1 MTEVNSKEKIPI
13 NFQLISKLDT
23 KAMEKSNSDSKKDEA
38 NSDDLFFFN
47 QNKNKNKNIIAI
59 KEISKNYIGILLD
72 NNSFS
77 IYNTKTFNKI
87 NEIKFNVPKSEEKN
101 KNNYYRENDE
111 EIVYNFI
118 VLKNSDLVFWTIK
131 RIFFYKLSGNENE
144 YVLYKTMEE
153 TYENS
158 QKEDFDFYFG
168 RNYSN
173 LDEPIINSVYE
184 LKNGNL
190 ITCISTCMKIYTKKN
205 ENYTFLSKLDT
216 DTEIKKVFEVKP
228 NQIIL
233 MQKNYEAGGHCSQTY
248 YCIHTFSLSLYDIEK
263 NLLTKLNKF
272 EERVSLKYNDIS
284 FFNND
289 KYLFIKY
296 GGFKFDIFDINQ
308 NMQSINSNNEIIQL
322 KTIEEIYGFFRKRT
336 FNVVIEELN
345 IRFLC
350 NYNNDLFF
358 AKDLNGNIKLYK
370 FKGKSFEFYQ
380 DFPLSTKDIIGIIK
394 LKDNKLIMYSRQNAF
409 IINAS

>member
-38 NSDDLFFFN
+38 NSDDLFYLN
-47 QNKNKNKNIIAI
+47 QNKNKNIIDI

-101 KNNYYRENDE
+101 NNNYYRENDE

-118 VLKNSDLVFWTIK
+118 ILKNSDLVFWTIK

-205 ENYTFLSKLDT
+205 ENYTFLSKIDT

>member
-1 MTEVNSKEKIPI
+1 MTEVNSKEKIAI

-38 NSDDLFFFN
+38 NSDDLFYLN
-47 QNKNKNKNIIAI
+47 QNKNKNIIAI

-101 KNNYYRENDE
+101 NNNYYRENDE

-118 VLKNSDLVFWTIK
+118 ILKNSDLVFWTIK

-205 ENYTFLSKLDT
+205 ENYTFLSKIDT

-336 FNVVIEELN
+336 FNVIIEELN

>member
-38 NSDDLFFFN
+38 NSDDLFYLN
-47 QNKNKNKNIIAI
+47 QNKNKNIIDI

-101 KNNYYRENDE
+101 NNNYYRENDE

-118 VLKNSDLVFWTIK
+118 ILKNSDLVFWTIK

-205 ENYTFLSKLDT
+205 ENYTFLSKIDT

-322 KTIEEIYGFFRKRT
+322 KTINEIYGFFRKRT
-336 FNVVIEELN
+336 FNVIIEELN

>member
-1 MTEVNSKEKIPI
+1 MTEVNSKEKIAI

-38 NSDDLFFFN
+38 NSDDLFYLN
-47 QNKNKNKNIIAI
+47 QNKNKNKNIIDI

-101 KNNYYRENDE
+101 NNNYYRENDE

-205 ENYTFLSKLDT
+205 ENYTFLSKIDT

-322 KTIEEIYGFFRKRT
+322 KTIDEIYGFFRKRT
-336 FNVVIEELN
+336 FNVIIEELN

>member
-1 MTEVNSKEKIPI
+1 MTEVNSKEKIAI

-38 NSDDLFFFN
+38 NSDDLFYLN
-47 QNKNKNKNIIAI
+47 QNKNKNKNIIDI

-205 ENYTFLSKLDT
+205 ENYTFLSKIDT

-322 KTIEEIYGFFRKRT
+322 KTIDEIYGFFRKRT
-336 FNVVIEELN
+336 FNVIIEELN

>member
-1 MTEVNSKEKIPI
+1 MTEVNSKEKIAI

-205 ENYTFLSKLDT
+205 ENYTFLSKIDT

>member
-1 MTEVNSKEKIPI
+1 MTEVNSKEKIAI

>member
-38 NSDDLFFFN
+38 NSDDLFYLN
-47 QNKNKNKNIIAI
+47 QNKNKNIIAI

-101 KNNYYRENDE
+101 NNNYYRENDE

>member
-1 MTEVNSKEKIPI
+1 MTEVNSKEKIAI

-101 KNNYYRENDE
+101 NNNYYRENDE

-118 VLKNSDLVFWTIK
+118 ILKNSDLVFWTIK

-205 ENYTFLSKLDT
+205 ENYTFLSKIDT

-322 KTIEEIYGFFRKRT
+322 KTINEIYGFFRKRT
-336 FNVVIEELN
+336 FNVIIEELN

>member
-1 MTEVNSKEKIPI
+1 MTEVNSKEKIAI

-101 KNNYYRENDE
+101 NNNYYRENDE

-118 VLKNSDLVFWTIK
+118 ILKNSDLVFWTIK

-205 ENYTFLSKLDT
+205 ENYTFLSKIDT

>member
-1 MTEVNSKEKIPI
+1 MTEVNSKEKIAI

-38 NSDDLFFFN
+38 NSDDLFYLN
-47 QNKNKNKNIIAI
+47 QNKNKNKNIIDI

-101 KNNYYRENDE
+101 NNNYYRENDE

-118 VLKNSDLVFWTIK
+118 ILKNSDLVFWTIK

-205 ENYTFLSKLDT
+205 ENYTFLSKIDT
-216 DTEIKKVFEVKP
+216 DAEIKKVFEVKP

-322 KTIEEIYGFFRKRT
+322 KTINEIYGFFRKRT
-336 FNVVIEELN
+336 FNVIIEELN

>member
-1 MTEVNSKEKIPI
+1 MTEENPKEKIPI
-13 NFQLISKLDT
+13 NFQIISKMDT

-38 NSDDLFFFN
+38 NSDDLFYLN
-47 QNKNKNKNIIAI
+47 QNKNKNKNIIDI

-118 VLKNSDLVFWTIK
+118 ILKNSDLVFWTIK

-205 ENYTFLSKLDT
+205 ENYTFLSKIDT

-322 KTIEEIYGFFRKRT
+322 KTIDEIYGFFRKRT
-336 FNVVIEELN
+336 FNVIIEELN

>member
-1 MTEVNSKEKIPI
+1 MTEVNSKEKIAI

-38 NSDDLFFFN
+38 NSDDLFYLN
-47 QNKNKNKNIIAI
+47 QNKNKNIIAI
-59 KEISKNYIGILLD
+59 KEISKNHIGILLD

-101 KNNYYRENDE
+101 NNNYYRENDE

-205 ENYTFLSKLDT
+205 ENYTFLSKIDT

-322 KTIEEIYGFFRKRT
+322 KTIDEIYGFFRKRT

>member
-1 MTEVNSKEKIPI
+1 MTEVNSKEKIAI

-38 NSDDLFFFN
+38 NSDDLFYLN
-47 QNKNKNKNIIAI
+47 QNKNKNKNIIDI

-205 ENYTFLSKLDT
+205 ENYTFLSKIDT

-322 KTIEEIYGFFRKRT
+322 KTIDEIYGFFRKRT
-336 FNVVIEELN
+336 FNVIIEELN

-394 LKDNKLIMYSRQNAF
+394 
-409 IINAS
+409 

>member
-1 MTEVNSKEKIPI
+1 MTEVNSKEKIAI

-47 QNKNKNKNIIAI
+47 QNKNKNKNIIDI

-118 VLKNSDLVFWTIK
+118 ILKNSDLVFWTIK

-205 ENYTFLSKLDT
+205 ENYTFLSKIDT

>member
-1 MTEVNSKEKIPI
+1 MTEVNSKEKIAI

-47 QNKNKNKNIIAI
+47 QNKNKNKNIIDI

-101 KNNYYRENDE
+101 NNNYYRENDE

-118 VLKNSDLVFWTIK
+118 ILKNSDLVFWTIK

-205 ENYTFLSKLDT
+205 ENYTFLSKIDT

>member
-1 MTEVNSKEKIPI
+1 MTEVNSKEKIAI

-47 QNKNKNKNIIAI
+47 QNKNKNKNIIDI

-101 KNNYYRENDE
+101 NNNYYRENDE

-118 VLKNSDLVFWTIK
+118 ILKNSDLVFWTIK

-205 ENYTFLSKLDT
+205 ENYTFLSKIDT

-322 KTIEEIYGFFRKRT
+322 KTIDEIYGFFRKRT
-336 FNVVIEELN
+336 FNVIIEELN

>member
-1 MTEVNSKEKIPI
+1 MTEVNSKEKIAI

-38 NSDDLFFFN
+38 NSDDLFYLN
-47 QNKNKNKNIIAI
+47 QNKNKNKNIIDI

-101 KNNYYRENDE
+101 NNNYYRENDE

-118 VLKNSDLVFWTIK
+118 ILKNSDLVFWTIK

-205 ENYTFLSKLDT
+205 ENYTFLSKIDT

-336 FNVVIEELN
+336 FNVIIEELN

>member
-1 MTEVNSKEKIPI
+1 MTEVNSKEKIAI

-38 NSDDLFFFN
+38 NSDDLFYLN
-47 QNKNKNKNIIAI
+47 QNKNKNKNIIDI

-101 KNNYYRENDE
+101 NNNYYRENDE

-118 VLKNSDLVFWTIK
+118 ILKNSDLVFWTIK

-205 ENYTFLSKLDT
+205 ENYTFLSKIDT

-322 KTIEEIYGFFRKRT
+322 KTIDEIYGFFRKRT
-336 FNVVIEELN
+336 FNVIIEELN

>member
-1 MTEVNSKEKIPI
+1 MTEVNSKEKIAI

-38 NSDDLFFFN
+38 NSDDLFYLN
-47 QNKNKNKNIIAI
+47 QNKNKNKNIIDI

-101 KNNYYRENDE
+101 NNNYYRENDE

-131 RIFFYKLSGNENE
+131 RIFFYKLSGKENE

-205 ENYTFLSKLDT
+205 ENYTFLSKIDT

>member
-1 MTEVNSKEKIPI
+1 MTEVNSKEKIAI

-38 NSDDLFFFN
+38 NSDDLFYLN
-47 QNKNKNKNIIAI
+47 QNKNKNKNIIDI

-101 KNNYYRENDE
+101 NNNYYRENDE

-205 ENYTFLSKLDT
+205 ENYTFLSKIDT

-336 FNVVIEELN
+336 FNVIIEELN